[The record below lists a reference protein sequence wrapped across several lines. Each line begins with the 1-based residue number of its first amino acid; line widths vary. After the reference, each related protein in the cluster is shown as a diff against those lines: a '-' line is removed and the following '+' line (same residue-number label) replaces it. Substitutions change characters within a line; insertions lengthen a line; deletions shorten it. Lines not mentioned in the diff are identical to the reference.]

1 MTSAADDHV
10 CARDQIEYLTTQ
22 AWLSKDERLE
32 QQVAKLSLQTGF
44 ISEYRSME
52 NLKNDHRK
60 NVKES
65 DGKKICIKSLG
76 WKPHSYRVPCTVDGY
91 LRELCRNNQTKPST
105 MLASTK
111 HDKPHGSQVQI
122 GFTMIVTAPCRTLRS
137 ELISSERYGS
147 QYGTKKIIIDTDHGI
162 DDAMAIFVALQSP
175 EVEVIGLTTIYGNVY
190 TSLATRNSLH
200 LLEVAG
206 RTDIPVSEGSHLT
219 STKGTKLRIADFVH
233 DADGLGNQNFPPAK
247 GKPIEES
254 AASFLVRQAKLNP
267 RKVTVVALGP
277 LTYIALVVRLPGKD
291 EDMLVHAFKKGYT
304 AGSRI
309 CKEHWADC
317 YSSGAFA
324 VNGNVNPAAEANIF
338 GDPDAADV
346 VFTGGG
352 KYTSVGI
359 NATIKL
365 H

>member
-1 MTSAADDHV
+1 MRVV
-10 CARDQIEYLTTQ
+10 CARDQIECLTNQ

-44 ISEYRSME
+44 ISEYTR
-52 NLKNDHRK
+52 
-60 NVKES
+60 
-65 DGKKICIKSLG
+65 

-91 LRELCRNNQTKPST
+91 LTGLCRNNQTKPST

-111 HDKPHGSQVQI
+111 HDKPHDR
-122 GFTMIVTAPCRTLRS
+122 FYNDCDCTLQNTQLNNINS
-137 ELISSERYGS
+137 NSYSDLLLKEVNSLVLKDMAANTEP
-147 QYGTKKIIIDTDHGI
+147 KKIIIDTDHGI

-206 RTDIPVSEGSHLT
+206 RTYIPVSEGSHLT
-219 STKGTKLRIADFVH
+219 STKGTKLRTADFVH

-277 LTYIALVVRLPGKD
+277 LTYIASAIQLDPEFVK
-291 EDMLVHAFKKGYT
+291 
-304 AGSRI
+304 
-309 CKEHWADC
+309 
-317 YSSGAFA
+317 
-324 VNGNVNPAAEANIF
+324 NI
-338 GDPDAADV
+338 G
-346 VFTGGG
+346 
-352 KYTSVGI
+352 
-359 NATIKL
+359 
-365 H
+365 